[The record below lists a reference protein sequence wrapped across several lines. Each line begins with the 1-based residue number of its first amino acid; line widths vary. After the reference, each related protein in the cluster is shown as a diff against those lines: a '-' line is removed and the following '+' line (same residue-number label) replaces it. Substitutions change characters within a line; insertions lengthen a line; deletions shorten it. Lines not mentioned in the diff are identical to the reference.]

1 MDDYIEEYK
10 YNNCFWKKSGVLY
23 SHSDNK
29 FTEYLSIGKIFKK
42 MSKKIF
48 ELSDYF
54 GELDKEYI
62 KPKDEPNYT
71 REEGIEA
78 ILSSFKLIK
87 KEFYKLAKNMED
99 ISKRILEKKES
110 YDSKKDATN
119 MCADA
124 GKKYDIELKKL
135 NKVKDSYFEGI
146 NKVVETFLNQKYSKK
161 GETQKSKQDLNNK
174 LKSLEKKKQEY
185 KKVIATVEILRAEY
199 MEEQGNI
206 FADKEELERDCTDE
220 LRMFFKS
227 YIKNFNEFFKNFKFP
242 EQDIT
247 TIENMSGTKDTE
259 SFAERNKSLVTGPK
273 INIYKEYAID
283 LNFYTENFEI
293 IKSKLKGKSPKE
305 AREFQHQISTE
316 INNLLSD
323 LIKEEK
329 DEIVHR
335 IEEIAKDLKDN
346 RLSKKD
352 YNYLIDKFQE
362 EYDAF
367 MKWKKE
373 KVGNQ
378 EYRKVGKEWDER
390 FIYMHAFMGYFNK
403 KRVETK
409 ELNEE
414 NYNYLSDAMK
424 KILDLNENEDI
435 DYSLCDL
442 IVILASTFYMI
453 DPKEESRKKYV
464 NEMIRDSSIMQKQGF
479 WVGLT
484 RYSLNEEILKQN
496 KIEDTLKEN
505 DISEEKLNNSVIAKL
520 MSISFSIM
528 NYVLDSDLF
537 NRIIFDIFKYCK
549 INDENKEAVITMLEN
564 QINLEKLDYLK
575 IDKEMLLSKPT
586 EQ

>member
-87 KEFYKLAKNMED
+87 KEFYKLAKNM
-99 ISKRILEKKES
+99 
-110 YDSKKDATN
+110 
-119 MCADA
+119 CADA
-124 GKKYDIELKKL
+124 GKKYDNELKKL
-135 NKVKDSYFEGI
+135 NKVKDTYFEGI

-161 GETQKSKQDLNNK
+161 GENQKSKQDLNNK

-220 LRMFFKS
+220 LRTFFKS

>member
-1 MDDYIEEYK
+1 
-10 YNNCFWKKSGVLY
+10 
-23 SHSDNK
+23 
-29 FTEYLSIGKIFKK
+29 
-42 MSKKIF
+42 
-48 ELSDYF
+48 
-54 GELDKEYI
+54 
-62 KPKDEPNYT
+62 
-71 REEGIEA
+71 
-78 ILSSFKLIK
+78 
-87 KEFYKLAKNMED
+87 
-99 ISKRILEKKES
+99 
-110 YDSKKDATN
+110 
-119 MCADA
+119 
-124 GKKYDIELKKL
+124 
-135 NKVKDSYFEGI
+135 
-146 NKVVETFLNQKYSKK
+146 
-161 GETQKSKQDLNNK
+161 
-174 LKSLEKKKQEY
+174 
-185 KKVIATVEILRAEY
+185 
-199 MEEQGNI
+199 
-206 FADKEELERDCTDE
+206 
-220 LRMFFKS
+220 
-227 YIKNFNEFFKNFKFP
+227 
-242 EQDIT
+242 
-247 TIENMSGTKDTE
+247 MSGTKDTE

>member
-1 MDDYIEEYK
+1 
-10 YNNCFWKKSGVLY
+10 
-23 SHSDNK
+23 
-29 FTEYLSIGKIFKK
+29 
-42 MSKKIF
+42 
-48 ELSDYF
+48 
-54 GELDKEYI
+54 
-62 KPKDEPNYT
+62 
-71 REEGIEA
+71 
-78 ILSSFKLIK
+78 
-87 KEFYKLAKNMED
+87 
-99 ISKRILEKKES
+99 
-110 YDSKKDATN
+110 
-119 MCADA
+119 
-124 GKKYDIELKKL
+124 
-135 NKVKDSYFEGI
+135 
-146 NKVVETFLNQKYSKK
+146 
-161 GETQKSKQDLNNK
+161 
-174 LKSLEKKKQEY
+174 
-185 KKVIATVEILRAEY
+185 
-199 MEEQGNI
+199 
-206 FADKEELERDCTDE
+206 
-220 LRMFFKS
+220 
-227 YIKNFNEFFKNFKFP
+227 
-242 EQDIT
+242 
-247 TIENMSGTKDTE
+247 
-259 SFAERNKSLVTGPK
+259 
-273 INIYKEYAID
+273 
-283 LNFYTENFEI
+283 
-293 IKSKLKGKSPKE
+293 
-305 AREFQHQISTE
+305 
-316 INNLLSD
+316 
-323 LIKEEK
+323 
-329 DEIVHR
+329 
-335 IEEIAKDLKDN
+335 
-346 RLSKKD
+346 
-352 YNYLIDKFQE
+352 
-362 EYDAF
+362 

-453 DPKEESRKKYV
+453 YPKKESRKKYV

>member
-110 YDSKKDATN
+110 
-119 MCADA
+119 
-124 GKKYDIELKKL
+124 
-135 NKVKDSYFEGI
+135 GI
-146 NKVVETFLNQKYSKK
+146 NKIVETFLNQKYSKK

-220 LRMFFKS
+220 LRTFFKS

>member
-1 MDDYIEEYK
+1 
-10 YNNCFWKKSGVLY
+10 
-23 SHSDNK
+23 
-29 FTEYLSIGKIFKK
+29 
-42 MSKKIF
+42 
-48 ELSDYF
+48 
-54 GELDKEYI
+54 
-62 KPKDEPNYT
+62 
-71 REEGIEA
+71 
-78 ILSSFKLIK
+78 
-87 KEFYKLAKNMED
+87 
-99 ISKRILEKKES
+99 
-110 YDSKKDATN
+110 

-124 GKKYDIELKKL
+124 WKKYDNELNKLKK
-135 NKVKDSYFEGI
+135 VKENYFEGI
-146 NKVVETFLNQKYSKK
+146 NKIVETFLNQKYSKK

-220 LRMFFKS
+220 LRTFFKS